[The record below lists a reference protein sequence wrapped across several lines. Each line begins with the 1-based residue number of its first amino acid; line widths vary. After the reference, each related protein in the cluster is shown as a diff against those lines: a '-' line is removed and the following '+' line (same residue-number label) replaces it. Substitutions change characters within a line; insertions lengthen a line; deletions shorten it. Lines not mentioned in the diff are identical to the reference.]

1 MDEPIF
7 TRDGIPVCFALHNSI
22 KGLDAIQA
30 VSDKIWANG
39 GDVLDDDNGVEIIL
53 INPTTVGTNQR
64 YLQDAY
70 DSHPDIEKRQIWIK
84 EMSFIDE
91 CIEQGFFHLEPPLK
105 RAMPGFPPGRGRIAY
120 THEDDENLC
129 KHLARTLP
137 SPASGG
143 RQSLN
148 FYKKLVLYPK
158 CVKGVY
164 EWTSRHTAQSWRE
177 HYKKNQARL
186 DSRIAEIVALEGINP
201 KALYHKSRLLPGEE
215 GQEVDEDEDEETDD
229 EIHEVE
235 SRNNFRRIS
244 TKGKGRVV
252 QGEHLPEEEENLEE
266 EILDE
271 DEEDVQATPK
281 SRTPKSKS
289 HNRSEPQPTRADTP
303 DGMREPGTSQT
314 LVNINPPTQPPNQ
327 DEDGMEEFFVPTAL
341 EDGLDPEDAQRFTF
355 SLAQLMPLA
364 GAGPNDRLSVDPPA
378 LEDPPYYNTRSRA
391 RSRSASV
398 EPLPLPPAP
407 SRKTRKVPE
416 PSQILPPLR
425 EASHEPESLP
435 SKMEYEH
442 EHDPLFSDSESQP
455 ESQPNL
461 QTATIEPRKRGR
473 AGDDDESED
482 DRQVRMMLEK
492 AQNESVRTEPAV
504 ATPARGMRRGQ
515 SRKRTP
521 SVVPDTPARGRGRRK
536 QTPSVASESSGS
548 VVPVD
553 GTRASAQKQ
562 KRTKEETYN
571 TIFKP
576 IPGTEAARQAERV
589 GRS

>member
-1 MDEPIF
+1 MDELIF
-7 TRDGIPVCFALHNSI
+7 TRDGIPIYFALHYSI
-22 KGLDAIQA
+22 RGLDDIQA
-30 VSDKIWANG
+30 VSDKIWAQG
-39 GDVLDDDNGVEIIL
+39 GDILDDDDGVEIIL
-53 INPTTVGTNQR
+53 IDPNTVGTSQR

-70 DSHPDIEKRQIWIK
+70 DSHPDIKKRQIWIK
-84 EMSFIDE
+84 EMSFVDD
-91 CIEQGFFHLEPPLK
+91 CIEQGFLHLEPPPK

-137 SPASGG
+137 NPASGG

-148 FYKKLVLYPK
+148 FYKQLPK

-186 DSRIAEIVALEGINP
+186 DSRIAEIVAREGIDS
-201 KALYHKSRLLPGEE
+201 KALYHKGRLLPGEE
-215 GQEVDEDEDEETDD
+215 GQEAEDEDEETYD
-229 EIHEVE
+229 EIHEDE
-235 SRNNFRRIS
+235 SRNNFRRIF
-244 TKGKGRVV
+244 TKGKGHVV
-252 QGEHLPEEEENLEE
+252 QSEHLSEEEENLEE
-266 EILDE
+266 GSLDE
-271 DEEDVQATPK
+271 DEAQSA
-281 SRTPKSKS
+281 SKS
-289 HNRSEPQPTRADTP
+289 HKPKSHGRSEPQHTRADTP
-303 DGMREPGTSQT
+303 DGIREPGTSQT
-314 LVNINPPTQPPNQ
+314 LVNINPPTQPTNQ
-327 DEDGMEEFFVPTAL
+327 DEEGMEEISAPAL
-341 EDGLDPEDAQRFTF
+341 EGGLDPEDVQPFTF
-355 SLAQLMPLA
+355 SLEQLMPLA
-364 GAGPNDRLSVDPPA
+364 GVGPDDRVSVDPPA
-378 LEDPPYYNTRSRA
+378 FEDPPYYNTRSRA

-425 EASHEPESLP
+425 EASHESESLP

-442 EHDPLFSDSESQP
+442 EHDPLFSDSESQS

-461 QTATIEPRKRGR
+461 QTATNESRKRGR
-473 AGDDDESED
+473 AKDDDESED

-504 ATPARGMRRGQ
+504 ATPARGQ

-521 SVVPDTPARGRGRRK
+521 SLVPDTPARERGRRK

-576 IPGTEAARQAERV
+576 IPGTEAARQAGRV
-589 GRS
+589 RRS

>member
-1 MDEPIF
+1 MGELF
-7 TRDGIPVCFALHNSI
+7 CLS
-22 KGLDAIQA
+22 
-30 VSDKIWANG
+30 
-39 GDVLDDDNGVEIIL
+39 LDDDDGVEIIL
-53 INPTTVGTNQR
+53 IDPTAAGTSQR

-70 DSHPDIEKRQIWIK
+70 DSHPDIKKRQIWIK
-84 EMSFIDE
+84 EISFVDE

-137 SPASGG
+137 NPASGG

-148 FYKKLVLYPK
+148 FYKKLPK

-186 DSRIAEIVALEGINP
+186 DSRIAEIVAREGINS
-201 KALYHKSRLLPGEE
+201 KALYHKGRLLPGEE
-215 GQEVDEDEDEETDD
+215 GQEVDEDEETYDET
-229 EIHEVE
+229 HEDE
-235 SRNNFRRIS
+235 SRNNFRRIP
-244 TKGKGRVV
+244 TGKGRVV
-252 QGEHLPEEEENLEE
+252 QSEHLSEEE

-271 DEEDVQATPK
+271 DEEEAQTASRSHK
-281 SRTPKSKS
+281 SKSKS
-289 HNRSEPQPTRADTP
+289 HGHSEPQHTRADTP
-303 DGMREPGTSQT
+303 DGIREPGTSQT
-314 LVNINPPTQPPNQ
+314 LVNINPPTQPTNQ
-327 DEDGMEEFFVPTAL
+327 DEGVEEFSVPTAL
-341 EDGLDPEDAQRFTF
+341 EGGLDPEDVQPFTF
-355 SLAQLMPLA
+355 SLEQLMPLA
-364 GAGPNDRLSVDPPA
+364 GAGPNDRVSVDPPA

-442 EHDPLFSDSESQP
+442 EHDPLFSDSESQL
-455 ESQPNL
+455 ESQLNL

-492 AQNESVRTEPAV
+492 AQNESVRTELAV

-521 SVVPDTPARGRGRRK
+521 SVVPDTPARGRRRRK

>member
-1 MDEPIF
+1 MDELIF
-7 TRDGIPVCFALHNSI
+7 TRDGIPIYFALHYSI
-22 KGLDAIQA
+22 RGLDPIQA
-30 VSDKIWANG
+30 VSDKIWAQG
-39 GDVLDDDNGVEIIL
+39 GDILDDDDGVEIIL
-53 INPTTVGTNQR
+53 IDPNTVGTSQR

-70 DSHPDIEKRQIWIK
+70 DSHPDIKKRQIWIK
-84 EMSFIDE
+84 EMSFVDE
-91 CIEQGFFHLEPPLK
+91 CIEQGFLHLEPPPK

-137 SPASGG
+137 NPASGG

-148 FYKKLVLYPK
+148 FYKQLPK

-164 EWTSRHTAQSWRE
+164 EWTNRHTAQSWRE

-186 DSRIAEIVALEGINP
+186 DSRIAQIVAREGINP
-201 KALYHKSRLLPGEE
+201 KALYHKGRLLPDEE
-215 GQEVDEDEDEETDD
+215 GQEVDDDD
-229 EIHEVE
+229 ETYDETHEDE
-235 SRNNFRRIS
+235 SRNNFRPIF
-244 TKGKGRVV
+244 TKGKGLVV
-252 QGEHLPEEEENLEE
+252 QSERQPEEDENLDEEEEEA
-266 EILDE
+266 
-271 DEEDVQATPK
+271 QTA
-281 SRTPKSKS
+281 SRSRKSKS
-289 HNRSEPQPTRADTP
+289 HGRSEPQHTRADTP
-303 DGMREPGTSQT
+303 DGIREPGTSQT
-314 LVNINPPTQPPNQ
+314 LVNITPPTQPINQ
-327 DEDGMEEFFVPTAL
+327 DEEGMEEFSVAL
-341 EDGLDPEDAQRFTF
+341 EGGLDPEDGQPPTL
-355 SLAQLMPLA
+355 SLEQLMQLA
-364 GAGPNDRLSVDPPA
+364 GAGPNGRVPVDPPA

-391 RSRSASV
+391 RSRSISV
-398 EPLPLPPAP
+398 ELLLPLPPAP

-416 PSQILPPLR
+416 LSQILPPLR
-425 EASHEPESLP
+425 EASHESELLP

-442 EHDPLFSDSESQP
+442 EHDPLFSDSESQS

-461 QTATIEPRKRGR
+461 QTATNESRKRGR

-504 ATPARGMRRGQ
+504 ATPARGQ

-521 SVVPDTPARGRGRRK
+521 SLVPDTPARGRGRRK

-576 IPGTEAARQAERV
+576 IPGTEAARQAGRV
-589 GRS
+589 RRS